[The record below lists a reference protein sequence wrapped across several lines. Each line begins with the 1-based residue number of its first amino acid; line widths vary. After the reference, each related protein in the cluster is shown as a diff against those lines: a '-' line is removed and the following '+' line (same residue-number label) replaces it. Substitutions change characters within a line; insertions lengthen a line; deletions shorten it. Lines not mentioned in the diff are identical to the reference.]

1 MGTFLLIPL
10 TMLAALSAAAPPA
23 AVDLNT
29 IDRAIAKE
37 PAYQTR
43 LPKYCLLVFGPE
55 AKTRVWLVLD
65 GHDLYIDRNGN
76 GDLTEPGE
84 CVRADASGKRLDF
97 QAGMIQQANGGSRQ
111 IDLRLRNF
119 NGASGKCEGLII
131 TLDGQRRRFVGFD
144 ETNRFQFAHRPKQAP
159 IVHLEGPLQIKL
171 YGEPPTL
178 VAGEESEL
186 NISIGTPG
194 VGAGSFCAI
203 QCCTV
208 LDCKVSP
215 VAEIE
220 FPHRDPSKAPLWA
233 RVPIADD

>member
-10 TMLAALSAAAPPA
+10 MMLAPPSPAA
-23 AVDLNT
+23 AVDLGA
-29 IDRAIAKE
+29 IDRSIAKE
-37 PAYQTR
+37 PAYQSG

-55 AKTRVWLVLD
+55 AKTRVWLVVD
-65 GHDLYIDRNGN
+65 GNELYIDRNGN

-84 CVRADASGKRLDF
+84 CIRADASGKRLDF
-97 QAGMIQQANGGSRQ
+97 RAGTIQEANGGSRS

-119 NGASGKCEGLII
+119 NAANGKCEGLII
-131 TLDGQRRRFVGFD
+131 TLDGQRKQFVGFD
-144 ETNRFQFAHRPKQAP
+144 EANPFRFAHRPRHAP

-178 VAGEESEL
+178 VAGEETEL
-186 NISIGTPG
+186 NIAIGTPG
-194 VGAGSFCAI
+194 IGPGSFCAI

-208 LDCKVSP
+208 LDCKVAP
-215 VAEIE
+215 AAEIE
-220 FPHRDPSKAPLWA
+220 FPHRDPSKPPLWA